1 MRQGLVL
8 GVPIL
13 LPNAVL
19 RVSRPEL
26 PREQLDQCLTS
37 PSADIDALRPD
48 LATVDGEI
56 PDLPESDRARLA
68 KPLCRKLQVC
78 LVEGLDLPSDQA
90 TQGVRKH
97 GRVLRRRDV
106 ELDGTSRVQRVHEP
120 TSPYRVFTP
129 DFAEARVTQDQ
140 IGEPFVAE
148 LV

>member
-48 LATVDGEI
+48 LATVDGEV

-68 KPLCRKLQVC
+68 KPLCRKLQLC
-78 LVEGLDLPSDQA
+78 PVESLDLPPDQGS
-90 TQGVRKH
+90 QGLGKH

-106 ELDGTSRVQRVHEP
+106 ELDGVLRIQRVHKP
-120 TSPYRVFTP
+120 SSHTACSPRSSQKP
-129 DFAEARVTQDQ
+129 
-140 IGEPFVAE
+140 G
-148 LV
+148 